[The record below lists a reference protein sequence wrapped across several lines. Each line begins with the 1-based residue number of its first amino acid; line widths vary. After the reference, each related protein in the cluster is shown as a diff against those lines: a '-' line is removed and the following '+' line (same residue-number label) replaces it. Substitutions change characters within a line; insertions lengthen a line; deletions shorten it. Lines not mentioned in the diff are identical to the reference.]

1 MSENLFPMASGQLLH
16 NRYQILKELGR
27 NAGRRTLLAKDV
39 QTQELVVI
47 KFLLFNNDFRW
58 EDLKLF
64 EREAETLKSLSFPRI
79 PCYLDYFELDAPNL
93 QGFALVQTYIDA
105 QSLQEYLKAGRTFS
119 ETEVKQLAKS
129 LLELLN
135 YLHSHQAPVI
145 HRDIKPSNIL
155 LANRSAHNVG
165 DIYLVD
171 FGSVQTTNRQD
182 GTITI
187 VGTYGYMPPEQF
199 GGKAFPA
206 SDIYSLGATLIYLA
220 TGTEPAELPQED
232 FQIQFESIANLSS
245 EFVAWLQLMTHPNLK
260 KRFTSAQAALQAL
273 ESGNLS
279 QIPTQSRVVRHP
291 ISSRF
296 VVTKN
301 PDNLNITISYTPSVN
316 PDKSIAKIANTTGY
330 KKMWWSHIFL
340 WLSLAKLWKWI
351 MKIIQVLFFI
361 ALSGM
366 LFYLVFVNFY
376 YYPFPTVCFI
386 LFMIGFP
393 VLAIN
398 QGHKIG
404 IENFLNS
411 ICANGIPRLVKIIK
425 SIDYLNIKINQQVI
439 SLSFTYTSKS
449 KTQENYPIFQQP
461 RDKISQLIF
470 HRKSY
475 QIVETHTDRGSKRT
489 KEQELPP
496 QLFISVDDK
505 RYNLSYQLTPPE
517 LYWLAEELSDFLG
530 IPITKE

>member
-1 MSENLFPMASGQLLH
+1 MSENIFPIASAQLLH
-16 NRYQILKELGR
+16 NRYQIFKELGR
-27 NAGRRTLLAKDV
+27 NAGRRTLLAKDI

-79 PCYLDYFELDAPNL
+79 PRYLDYFELDTPNL

-105 QSLQEYLKAGRTFS
+105 KSLQEYLKAGRTFS

-135 YLHSHQAPVI
+135 YLHSHQPPVI

-220 TGTEPAELPQED
+220 TGTEPADLPQED
-232 FQIQFESIANLSS
+232 FQLKFESIANLSS
-245 EFVAWLQLMTHPNLK
+245 EFVACLQLMTHPNLK
-260 KRFTSAQAALQAL
+260 KRFTSAQAALEAL
-273 ESGNLS
+273 ESENLS
-279 QIPTQSRVVRHP
+279 QIPTPSRVVKHP

-296 VVTKN
+296 VVTKT
-301 PDNLNITISYTPSVN
+301 PENLDITISYTPSIN
-316 PDKSIAKIANTTGY
+316 TDKSRAKTSNTTVY
-330 KKMWWSHIFL
+330 KKMWWSQIFL

-351 MKIIQVLFFI
+351 MTITRLLFFM

-366 LFYLVFVNFY
+366 LYYLMFVLVY
-376 YYPFPTVCFI
+376 YYPWVSVLLI
-386 LFMIGFP
+386 LLMIVF
-393 VLAIN
+393 LITAIN
-398 QGHKIG
+398 EGHKIQ
-404 IENFLNS
+404 IEKFLNH
-411 ICANGIPRLVKIIK
+411 IRADNIPRLVKTIK
-425 SIDYLNIKINQQVI
+425 SIDSLNLKITQQI
-439 SLSFTYTSKS
+439 MSLSFTYTSKS
-449 KTQENYPIFQQP
+449 KAQENYTIFQQP

-470 HRKSY
+470 RRKSY

-489 KEQELPP
+489 KEKELPP

-505 RYNLSYQLTPPE
+505 RYNLSYELTPPE
-517 LYWLAEELSDFLG
+517 LYWLAEELSEFLD